1 MPADLKYD
9 TIYKPL
15 RGVSMMNQ
23 NKALSSFI
31 EYLQIEKNS
40 SHYTIENYKRDIH
53 EFFLFLNEQRITDV
67 ASVEYIDVRLY
78 LTNLYEKKLSKRT
91 VARKTSCL
99 RSFYKFLLREG
110 KVKDNPF
117 SLASL
122 PKKEQ
127 RLPRFLYEEEVN
139 QLFSSLKKDTPIG
152 LRNVALLELLYATGI
167 RVSECCEIKMQDIDL
182 SLGTVLIHGKG
193 KKDRYVPVGSY
204 AQEAIDLYIRTARME
219 MISSDAKTHAYLFV
233 NFRGEPLTPRG
244 VRYILNELIKKSAA
258 DGNLHPHM
266 LRHSFAT
273 HLLNNGADIRTVQE
287 LLGHSKISSTQVYTH
302 VTKDQLKKVYNA
314 SHPRA

>member
-1 MPADLKYD
+1 M
-9 TIYKPL
+9 
-15 RGVSMMNQ
+15 SNQ
-23 NKALSSFI
+23 KKALSSFI

-40 SHYTIENYKRDIH
+40 SHYTIENYKRDIQ
-53 EFFLFLNEQRITDV
+53 EFFLFLNEQGIADIT
-67 ASVEYIDVRLY
+67 SVEYFDVRLF

-110 KVKDNPF
+110 DVKDNPF
-117 SLASL
+117 SLVSL
-122 PKKEQ
+122 PKKDQ
-127 RLPRFLYEEEVN
+127 RLPRFLYEKEMKL
-139 QLFSSLKKDTPIG
+139 LFSSLKKDSPIG
-152 LRNVALLELLYATGI
+152 IRNNALLELLYATGI
-167 RVSECCEIKMQDIDL
+167 RVSECCEIKLQDIDL
-182 SLGTVLIHGKG
+182 SLGTVLVHGKG
-193 KKDRYVPVGSY
+193 KKDRYVPVGRY

-219 MISSDAKTHAYLFV
+219 MTSSDAKAHVYLFV
-233 NFRGEPLTPRG
+233 NFRGDPLTPRG

-258 DGNLHPHM
+258 DGSLHPHM

-314 SHPRA
+314 SHPRP

>member
-1 MPADLKYD
+1 M
-9 TIYKPL
+9 I
-15 RGVSMMNQ
+15 NQ
-23 NKALSSFI
+23 KKALSSFI

-40 SHYTIENYKRDIH
+40 SHYTIENYKRDIQ
-53 EFFLFLNEQRITDV
+53 EFFLFLNEQGIEDIT
-67 ASVEYIDVRLY
+67 SVEYLDVRLY

-99 RSFYKFLLREG
+99 RSLYKFLLREG
-110 KVKDNPF
+110 DVKDNPF

-122 PKKEQ
+122 PKKDQ
-127 RLPRFLYEEEVN
+127 RLPRFLYEKEMN
-139 QLFSSLKKDTPIG
+139 QLFSSLKKDSPIG
-152 LRNVALLELLYATGI
+152 IRNNALLELLYATGI
-167 RVSECCEIKMQDIDL
+167 RVSECCDIKLQDIDL

-193 KKDRYVPVGSY
+193 KKDRYVPVGRY

-219 MISSDAKTHAYLFV
+219 LTSSDAKAHVYLFV
-233 NFRGEPLTPRG
+233 NFRGDPLTPRG

-258 DGNLHPHM
+258 DGSLHPHM

-314 SHPRA
+314 SHPRP

>member
-1 MPADLKYD
+1 M
-9 TIYKPL
+9 I
-15 RGVSMMNQ
+15 NQ
-23 NKALSSFI
+23 KKALSSFI

-40 SHYTIENYKRDIH
+40 SHYTIENYKRDIQ
-53 EFFLFLNEQRITDV
+53 EFFLFLNEQGIADIT
-67 ASVEYIDVRLY
+67 SVEYFDVRLF
-78 LTNLYEKKLSKRT
+78 LTNLYEKKLSKLT

-110 KVKDNPF
+110 DVKDNPF
-117 SLASL
+117 SLVSL
-122 PKKEQ
+122 PKKDQ
-127 RLPRFLYEEEVN
+127 RLPRFLYEKEMKL
-139 QLFSSLKKDTPIG
+139 LFSSLKKDSPIG
-152 LRNVALLELLYATGI
+152 IRNNALLELLYATGI
-167 RVSECCEIKMQDIDL
+167 RVSECCEIKLQDIDL
-182 SLGTVLIHGKG
+182 SLGTVLVHGKG
-193 KKDRYVPVGSY
+193 KKDRYVPVGRY

-219 MISSDAKTHAYLFV
+219 MTSSDAKAHVYLFV
-233 NFRGEPLTPRG
+233 NFRGDPLTPRG

-258 DGNLHPHM
+258 DGSLHPHM

-314 SHPRA
+314 SHPRP

>member
-1 MPADLKYD
+1 M
-9 TIYKPL
+9 I
-15 RGVSMMNQ
+15 NQ
-23 NKALSSFI
+23 KKALSSFI

-40 SHYTIENYKRDIH
+40 SHYTIENYRRDIL
-53 EFFLFLNEQRITDV
+53 EFFLFLNEQGITDIT
-67 ASVEYIDVRLY
+67 SVEYFDVRLF

-110 KVKDNPF
+110 DVKDNPF
-117 SLASL
+117 SLVSL
-122 PKKEQ
+122 PKKDQ
-127 RLPRFLYEEEVN
+127 RLPRFLYEKEMQ
-139 QLFSSLKKDTPIG
+139 QLFSSIKKDSPIG
-152 LRNVALLELLYATGI
+152 IRDNALLELLYATGI
-167 RVSECCEIKMQDIDL
+167 RVSECCEIKLQDIDL
-182 SLGTVLIHGKG
+182 SLGTVLVHGKG
-193 KKDRYVPVGSY
+193 KKDRYVPVGGY

-219 MISSDAKTHAYLFV
+219 MTSSDAKAHVYLFV
-233 NFRGEPLTPRG
+233 NFRGDPLTPRG

-258 DGNLHPHM
+258 DGSLHPHM

-314 SHPRA
+314 THPRA

>member
-1 MPADLKYD
+1 MIDQK
-9 TIYKPL
+9 
-15 RGVSMMNQ
+15 
-23 NKALSSFI
+23 KALSSFI

-53 EFFLFLNEQRITDV
+53 GFFLFLNEQGIEDIT
-67 ASVEYIDVRLY
+67 SVEYFDVRLY

-99 RSFYKFLLREG
+99 RSLYKFLLREG
-110 KVKDNPF
+110 DVKDNPF

-122 PKKEQ
+122 PKKDQ
-127 RLPRFLYEEEVN
+127 RLPRFLYEKEMN
-139 QLFSSLKKDTPIG
+139 QLFSSLKKDSPIG
-152 LRNVALLELLYATGI
+152 IRNSALLELLYATGI
-167 RVSECCEIKMQDIDL
+167 RVSECCEIKLQDIDL
-182 SLGTVLIHGKG
+182 SLGTVLVHGKG
-193 KKDRYVPVGSY
+193 KKDRYVPVGRY

-219 MISSDAKTHAYLFV
+219 LTSSDAKAHVYLFV
-233 NFRGEPLTPRG
+233 NFRGDPLTPRG

-258 DGNLHPHM
+258 DGSLHPHM

-287 LLGHSKISSTQVYTH
+287 LLGHSKISSTQMYTH

-314 SHPRA
+314 SHPRP

>member
-1 MPADLKYD
+1 M
-9 TIYKPL
+9 I
-15 RGVSMMNQ
+15 NQ

-53 EFFLFLNEQRITDV
+53 EFFLFLNEQGITNV
-67 ASVEYIDVRLY
+67 TSVEYFDVRLF

-110 KVKDNPF
+110 DVKDNPF

-122 PKKEQ
+122 PKKDQ
-127 RLPRFLYEEEVN
+127 KLPRFLYEEEMN
-139 QLFSSLKKDTPIG
+139 QLFSSLKKDSPIG
-152 LRNVALLELLYATGI
+152 IRNTALLELLYATGI
-167 RVSECCEIKMQDIDL
+167 RVSECCEVKLQDIDL
-182 SLGTVLIHGKG
+182 SLGTVLVHGKG
-193 KKDRYVPVGSY
+193 KKDRYVPVGRY

-219 MISSDAKTHAYLFV
+219 MTSSDAKAHAYLFV
-233 NFRGEPLTPRG
+233 NFRGDPLTARG

-258 DGNLHPHM
+258 EGSLHPHM

>member
-1 MPADLKYD
+1 M
-9 TIYKPL
+9 I
-15 RGVSMMNQ
+15 NQ
-23 NKALSSFI
+23 KKALSSFI

-40 SHYTIENYKRDIH
+40 SHYTIENYKRDIL
-53 EFFLFLNEQRITDV
+53 EYFLFLNEQGLKDIT
-67 ASVEYIDVRLY
+67 SVEYFDVRLF
-78 LTNLYEKKLSKRT
+78 LTSLYEKKLSKRT

-110 KVKDNPF
+110 DVKDNPF
-117 SLASL
+117 SLVSL

-127 RLPRFLYEEEVN
+127 RLPRFLYEKEMK
-139 QLFSSLKKDTPIG
+139 QLFSSVKKDSPIG
-152 LRNVALLELLYATGI
+152 KRNNALLELLYATGI
-167 RVSECCEIKMQDIDL
+167 RVSECCEIKLQDIDF
-182 SLGTVLIHGKG
+182 SLGTVLVHGKG
-193 KKDRYVPVGSY
+193 KKDRYVPVGKY
-204 AQEAIDLYIRTARME
+204 AQEAIELYIRTARME
-219 MISSDAKTHAYLFV
+219 MTPSDAKAHVYLFV
-233 NFRGEPLTPRG
+233 NFRGDPLTPRG

-258 DGNLHPHM
+258 EGSLHPHM

-314 SHPRA
+314 THPRA

>member
-1 MPADLKYD
+1 
-9 TIYKPL
+9 
-15 RGVSMMNQ
+15 
-23 NKALSSFI
+23 
-31 EYLQIEKNS
+31 
-40 SHYTIENYKRDIH
+40 
-53 EFFLFLNEQRITDV
+53 
-67 ASVEYIDVRLY
+67 
-78 LTNLYEKKLSKRT
+78 
-91 VARKTSCL
+91 
-99 RSFYKFLLREG
+99 
-110 KVKDNPF
+110 
-117 SLASL
+117 
-122 PKKEQ
+122 
-127 RLPRFLYEEEVN
+127 
-139 QLFSSLKKDTPIG
+139 
-152 LRNVALLELLYATGI
+152 
-167 RVSECCEIKMQDIDL
+167 MQDIDL

-219 MISSDAKTHAYLFV
+219 MISSDAKAHAYLFV

>member
-1 MPADLKYD
+1 M
-9 TIYKPL
+9 I
-15 RGVSMMNQ
+15 NQ
-23 NKALSSFI
+23 KKALSSFI

-40 SHYTIENYKRDIH
+40 SHYTIENYKRDIQ
-53 EFFLFLNEQRITDV
+53 EFFLFLNEQGIEDIT
-67 ASVEYIDVRLY
+67 SVEYLDVRLY

-99 RSFYKFLLREG
+99 RSLYKFLLCEG
-110 KVKDNPF
+110 DVKDNPF

-122 PKKEQ
+122 PKKDQ
-127 RLPRFLYEEEVN
+127 RLPRFLYEKEMD
-139 QLFSSLKKDTPIG
+139 QLFSSLKKDSPIG
-152 LRNVALLELLYATGI
+152 IRNNALLELLYATGI
-167 RVSECCEIKMQDIDL
+167 RVSECCDIKLQDIDL

-193 KKDRYVPVGSY
+193 KKDRYVPVGRY

-219 MISSDAKTHAYLFV
+219 LTSSDAKAHVYLFV
-233 NFRGEPLTPRG
+233 NFRGDPLTPRG

-258 DGNLHPHM
+258 DGSLHPHM

-314 SHPRA
+314 SHPRP

>member
-1 MPADLKYD
+1 M
-9 TIYKPL
+9 
-15 RGVSMMNQ
+15 
-23 NKALSSFI
+23 
-31 EYLQIEKNS
+31 
-40 SHYTIENYKRDIH
+40 
-53 EFFLFLNEQRITDV
+53 FLNEQGITDV
-67 ASVEYIDVRLY
+67 TSVEYFDVRLF

-110 KVKDNPF
+110 DVKDNPF

-122 PKKEQ
+122 PKKDQ
-127 RLPRFLYEEEVN
+127 KLPRFLYEEEMN
-139 QLFSSLKKDTPIG
+139 QLFSSLKKDSPIG
-152 LRNVALLELLYATGI
+152 IRNTALLELLYATGI
-167 RVSECCEIKMQDIDL
+167 RVSECCEVKLQDIDL
-182 SLGTVLIHGKG
+182 SLGTVLVHGKG
-193 KKDRYVPVGSY
+193 KKDRYVPVGRY

-219 MISSDAKTHAYLFV
+219 MTSSDAKAHAYLFV
-233 NFRGEPLTPRG
+233 NSRGDPLTARG

-258 DGNLHPHM
+258 EGSLHPHM

>member
-1 MPADLKYD
+1 M
-9 TIYKPL
+9 I
-15 RGVSMMNQ
+15 NQ
-23 NKALSSFI
+23 KKALSSFI

-40 SHYTIENYKRDIH
+40 SHYTIENYKRDIQ
-53 EFFLFLNEQRITDV
+53 EFFQFLNEQGIADIT
-67 ASVEYIDVRLY
+67 SVEYFDVRLF

-110 KVKDNPF
+110 DVKDNPF
-117 SLASL
+117 SLVSL
-122 PKKEQ
+122 PKKDQ
-127 RLPRFLYEEEVN
+127 RLPRFLYEKEMKL
-139 QLFSSLKKDTPIG
+139 LFSSLKKDSPIG
-152 LRNVALLELLYATGI
+152 IRNNALLELLYATGI
-167 RVSECCEIKMQDIDL
+167 RVSECCEIKLQDIDL
-182 SLGTVLIHGKG
+182 SLGTVLVHGKG
-193 KKDRYVPVGSY
+193 KKDRYVPVGRY

-219 MISSDAKTHAYLFV
+219 MTSSDAKAHVYLFV
-233 NFRGEPLTPRG
+233 NFRGDPLTPRG

-258 DGNLHPHM
+258 DGSLHPHM

-314 SHPRA
+314 SHPRP

>member
-1 MPADLKYD
+1 M
-9 TIYKPL
+9 I
-15 RGVSMMNQ
+15 NQ
-23 NKALSSFI
+23 KKALSSFI

-40 SHYTIENYKRDIH
+40 SHYTIENYKRDIQ
-53 EFFLFLNEQRITDV
+53 EFFLFLNEQGIADIT
-67 ASVEYIDVRLY
+67 SVEYFDVRLF

-110 KVKDNPF
+110 DVKDNPF
-117 SLASL
+117 SLVSL
-122 PKKEQ
+122 PKKDQ
-127 RLPRFLYEEEVN
+127 RLPRFLYEKEMKL
-139 QLFSSLKKDTPIG
+139 LFSSLKKDSPIG
-152 LRNVALLELLYATGI
+152 IRNNALLELLYATGI
-167 RVSECCEIKMQDIDL
+167 RVSECCEIKLQDIDL
-182 SLGTVLIHGKG
+182 SLGTVLVHGKG
-193 KKDRYVPVGSY
+193 KKDRYVPVGRY

-219 MISSDAKTHAYLFV
+219 MTSSDAKAHVYLFV
-233 NFRGEPLTPRG
+233 NFRGDPLTPRG

-258 DGNLHPHM
+258 DGSLHPHM

-314 SHPRA
+314 SHPRP